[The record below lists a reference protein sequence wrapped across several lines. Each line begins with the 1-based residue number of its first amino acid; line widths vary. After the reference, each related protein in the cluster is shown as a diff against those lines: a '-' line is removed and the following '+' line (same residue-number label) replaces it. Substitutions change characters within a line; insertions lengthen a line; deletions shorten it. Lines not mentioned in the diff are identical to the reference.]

1 MGNYFNILS
10 IVLPILLCIV
20 IFIICELL
28 VKWDEKVQY
37 SFEDLQLQLSDVQGE
52 RFYRIFV

>member
-20 IFIICELL
+20 IFFICELL
-28 VKWDEKVQY
+28 VKRDEKVQY